1 MQVLISNIVTMS
13 VPDGSADLK
22 NLLNM
27 SVPDASFVV
36 EYFDHD
42 RT

>member
-1 MQVLISNIVTMS
+1 MS

-36 EYFDHD
+36 EYYDHD